1 MKIKHSET
9 YDEFHLKVDET
20 TGKHIVYAMDAE
32 EGKDYLLVGDY
43 YKMKVVEK
51 HGIVDNDIMDVTSVD
66 VESEREPY
74 KTISIAGGTELI
86 EYDEKLHFRTLP
98 SEEST
103 PGKPTKREKKM
114 SSEKK
119 EKGPSKGSIID
130 SVLDTVETGKEPD
143 FTVIVKAIHEAG
155 IPEDDNRII
164 KYAKVRWY
172 RFYKKG
178 EPKTSKKMRKE
189 KMSEENPEGG
199 V

>member
-9 YDEFHLKVDET
+9 YDEFHPKTDET
-20 TGKHIVYAMDAE
+20 TGKSIIYAMDAE
-32 EGKDYLLVGDY
+32 EGKDYLLVGGY
-43 YKMKVVEK
+43 YRMKIVEK
-51 HGIVDNDIMDVTSVD
+51 HGVVDNDIMDVTSVD
-66 VESEREPY
+66 IESEREPY

-86 EYDEKLHFRTLP
+86 EYDEKFHFRTSP
-98 SEEST
+98 AEST
-103 PGKPTKREKKM
+103 PDKSTKREKKM
-114 SSEKK
+114 PSEKK

-143 FTVIVKAIHEAG
+143 FTIIVKAVHDAG

-178 EPKTSKKMRKE
+178 ESKTSKKVKKE
-189 KMSEENPEGG
+189 DSTN
-199 V
+199 

>member
-9 YDEFHLKVDET
+9 YDEFHPTVDET
-20 TGKHIVYAMDAE
+20 TGKPIVYAMDAE
-32 EGKDYLLVGDY
+32 EGKDYLLVGSY

-86 EYDEKLHFRTLP
+86 EYDEKFHFRT
-98 SEEST
+98 SFVESFSNEST
-103 PGKPTKREKKM
+103 EKRKKM
-114 SSEKK
+114 TTEKK

-130 SVLDTVETGKEPD
+130 SILDTIEAGKEPD
-143 FTVIVKAIHEAG
+143 FTMVVKAVHDAG
-155 IPEDDNRII
+155 IPEDDDRII

-178 EPKTSKKMRKE
+178 EPKSSKKVKKE
-189 KMSEENPEGG
+189 DPEKGSTN
-199 V
+199 